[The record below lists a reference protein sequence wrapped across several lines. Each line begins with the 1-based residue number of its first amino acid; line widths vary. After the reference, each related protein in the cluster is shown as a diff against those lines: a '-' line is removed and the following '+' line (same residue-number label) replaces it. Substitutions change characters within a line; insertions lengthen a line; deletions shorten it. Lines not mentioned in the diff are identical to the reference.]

1 MKLTVVIVNY
11 NVKSYLCQCLHSVER
26 AIRGLSAEV
35 VVVDNA
41 SSDDS
46 VAEVSRLFPWV
57 RVIVNKD
64 NVGFSRANNMAIRES
79 KADYV
84 LLLNPDTIVGEEVL
98 SSCVAFMDRHSD
110 AGAVGVKML
119 KEDGDFAWESRRGV
133 PTLMTSFYKM
143 IGLCSLFPNSRVF
156 GKYYMRYLDENEV
169 NRIEIVSGAFMMLR
183 RSALNEVGLL
193 DETFF
198 MYGEDI
204 DLSYRLLK
212 AGYQNYYLPQVIVH
226 YKGES
231 TQKTSFRYVQNFYNA
246 MLIFYDKHFRN
257 QRWMSWMVRIG
268 IYAMGGVEYLGRQY
282 GRLATH
288 TQETDSNRYKM
299 LVVGTPEMCQEV
311 ESLCIRHRLQYTLLA
326 LNPHDEEEHTLPLKS
341 ITEYRGKDA
350 YNYIVFDTE
359 LFNYSDILS
368 FMQREHLRKDCEQ
381 LHLGLYS
388 MMTKTLVFWSKCF
401 PLNS

>member
-1 MKLTVVIVNY
+1 MKLTIVIVNY

-26 AIRGLSAEV
+26 AIRGLSTEV

-46 VAEVSRLFPWV
+46 VAEVLRLFPWV
-57 RVIVNKD
+57 RVIANQE

-79 KADYV
+79 KSDYV

-98 SSCVAFMDRHSD
+98 SSCVAFMDNHSD

-119 KEDGDFAWESRRGV
+119 KEDGGFAWESRRGV

-143 IGLCSLFPNSRVF
+143 IGLCSLFPNSRLF
-156 GKYYMRYLDENEV
+156 GKYYMRYLDENDV

-257 QRWMSWMVRIG
+257 QRWMSWMVRMG

-288 TQETDSNRYKM
+288 AQESDSNRYKM

-311 ESLCIRHRLQYTLLA
+311 ESLCIRHRLQYTLLS

-341 ITEYRGKDA
+341 ITEHRGKDA